1 MSRAFQAPNVFS
13 IYAIVC
19 YSCCTTKRCIEL
31 KLNII
36 CEPQFLKQ
44 KTCANTNS
52 FSDIHTY
59 ILTFMS
65 VHTTYIHKHNQ
76 WCADAREKAGNCLLQ
91 NRTKATAAAAI
102 ALTPSNTPSLTF
114 VIAN

>member
-1 MSRAFQAPNVFS
+1 
-13 IYAIVC
+13 
-19 YSCCTTKRCIEL
+19 
-31 KLNII
+31 
-36 CEPQFLKQ
+36 
-44 KTCANTNS
+44 
-52 FSDIHTY
+52 
-59 ILTFMS
+59 MS